1 MKLSRKKVLASILA
15 MMLASSSILAG
26 CQNTPAQSEGSP
38 DVSSSDSSKNDDE
51 KKISGDLEIQIFVG
65 GYGEKFW
72 NEQIEGFK
80 SKYSEVNIIKQM
92 GSQINEQMKTR
103 WISGDAPDL
112 VYVDGPEM
120 PQALPQLIADGK
132 IMDLKSFFDTAEDEK
147 GGLIKD
153 NLIDGVLREQ
163 NGKIYQ
169 APYIF
174 NTWGMWYDAK
184 QLEDNG
190 VEVPTGFDSFVEA
203 GKQLKEKGIADL
215 CYTGVYA
222 NYLVRGTLL
231 AGVASQ
237 GGQQIMDDI
246 YDLKEGVFQTEAFKS
261 AVQKIKTLADEG
273 LIMDGCVAL
282 NHTDSQ
288 MEWLKGS
295 AAFIPNGLWL
305 ESEMKDDIPS
315 GFQMRFLPSVL
326 QNEGEKM
333 VLLPDSFGFAVSAN
347 TKNPDAALA
356 FLQYLY
362 RDDAAKRFVE
372 LTNTPCVYNVDISSL
387 NISEAIKSVQN
398 YLTDPNVTF
407 IAKKASDITPE
418 VETELQNCLNSLIQ
432 GNLTVDELCDR
443 VEQAAKL
450 ARESAE

>member
-1 MKLSRKKVLASILA
+1 MKKNKK
-15 MMLASSSILAG
+15 ILAG
-26 CQNTPAQSEGSP
+26 LLAAALLSTAALTGCQSAPAQSGDEPSSAAP
-38 DVSSSDSSKNDDE
+38 VSSEDNGE

-65 GYGEKFW
+65 GYGETFW

-80 SKYSEVNIIKQM
+80 KKYPDVTIIKQM
-92 GSQINEQMKTR
+92 GSQINEQLKTR

-132 IMDLKSFFDTAEDEK
+132 IMDLKSFFDTATDEK

-163 NGKIYQ
+163 DGKIYQ

-174 NTWGMWYDAK
+174 NTWGMWYNEK
-184 QLEDNG
+184 MLEDNG
-190 VEVPTGFDSFVEA
+190 IEVPTGFDTFVEA
-203 GKQLKEKGIADL
+203 GKKLKDKGIADL

-231 AGVASQ
+231 AGVASE
-237 GGQQIMDDI
+237 GGQQVIDDI
-246 YDLKEGVFQTEAFKS
+246 YDLKEGVFKTDAFKH
-261 AVQKIKTLADEG
+261 AVEKVKKLADEG
-273 LIMDGCVAL
+273 LVMDGCVAL
-282 NHTDSQ
+282 NHTESQ

-326 QNEGEKM
+326 QDEGEKM

-347 TKNPDAALA
+347 TKNPDAVKA

-362 RDDAAKRFVE
+362 RDEAAKRFVE
-372 LTNTPCVYNVDISSL
+372 LTNTPCVYNVDVSSL

-432 GNLTVDELCDR
+432 GKLTVEELCDR

>member
-1 MKLSRKKVLASILA
+1 M
-15 MMLASSSILAG
+15 
-26 CQNTPAQSEGSP
+26 
-38 DVSSSDSSKNDDE
+38 
-51 KKISGDLEIQIFVG
+51 
-65 GYGEKFW
+65 
-72 NEQIEGFK
+72 
-80 SKYSEVNIIKQM
+80 
-92 GSQINEQMKTR
+92 
-103 WISGDAPDL
+103 
-112 VYVDGPEM
+112 
-120 PQALPQLIADGK
+120 
-132 IMDLKSFFDTAEDEK
+132 
-147 GGLIKD
+147 
-153 NLIDGVLREQ
+153 LREQ
-163 NGKIYQ
+163 DGKIYQ

-174 NTWGMWYDAK
+174 NTWGMWYNEK
-184 QLEDNG
+184 MLEDNG
-190 VEVPTGFDSFVEA
+190 IEVPTGFDTFVEA
-203 GKQLKEKGIADL
+203 GKKLKDKGIADL

-231 AGVASQ
+231 AGVASE
-237 GGQQIMDDI
+237 GGQQVIDDI
-246 YDLKEGVFQTEAFKS
+246 YDLKEGVFKTDAFKH
-261 AVQKIKTLADEG
+261 AVEKVKKLADEG
-273 LIMDGCVAL
+273 LVMDGCVAL
-282 NHTDSQ
+282 NHTESQ

-326 QNEGEKM
+326 QDEGEKM

-347 TKNPDAALA
+347 TKNPDAVKA

-362 RDDAAKRFVE
+362 RDEAAKRFVE
-372 LTNTPCVYNVDISSL
+372 LTNTPCVYNVDVSSL

-432 GNLTVDELCDR
+432 GKLTVDELCDR